1 MTVGWEPIGAGSP
14 RLPIPG
20 AGGTGVS
27 DGDGLGGVSDGD
39 GLGGVSDGDGPG
51 GVGVSD
57 GVGTGA
63 GLVHVP
69 SDQTHPRDVQ
79 SFFSVQLSHSVHLE
93 LPEPPPLVTN
103 LWTSININTTATKPP
118 IHNITRVCL
127 LIMAISFNSCQEN
140 R

>member
-1 MTVGWEPIGAGSP
+1 MAVGWEPIGAGSP

-39 GLGGVSDGDGPG
+39 GLGGVSDGDGLG
-51 GVGVSD
+51 GVSD
-57 GVGTGA
+57 GDGTGA

-79 SFFSVQLSHSVHLE
+79 SFSPVQSLHSAHLE
-93 LPEPPPLVTN
+93 PPESPPVTN
-103 LWTSININTTATKPP
+103 LWTSTSINTTAIKPP
-118 IHNITRVCL
+118 IHSITRVVL
-127 LIMAISFNSCQEN
+127 LILAISFL
-140 R
+140 

>member
-1 MTVGWEPIGAGSP
+1 MPV
-14 RLPIPG
+14 PG

-27 DGDGLGGVSDGD
+27 DGVGTGGVGVSDGV
-39 GLGGVSDGDGPG
+39 GTG

-79 SFFSVQLSHSVHLE
+79 FFSPVQSLHSAHVE
-93 LPEPPPLVTN
+93 PPEPPPVTN
-103 LWTSININTTATKPP
+103 LWTIISINTTAIKPP
-118 IHNITRVCL
+118 IHNITRVVL
-127 LIMAISFNSCQEN
+127 LILAIRFFIAIKKIAKIYSVPFIKKI
-140 R
+140 